1 MNQLVTTNL
10 IKFGLSD
17 RVTENKLSIGQKNS
31 YGTIIHTV
39 ALVDIYSFNKSDHNI
54 KSFLEE

>member
-1 MNQLVTTNL
+1 MNQLVTMNL

-31 YGTIIHTV
+31 YGTSIHTV
-39 ALVDIYSFNKSDHNI
+39 ALVD
-54 KSFLEE
+54 L